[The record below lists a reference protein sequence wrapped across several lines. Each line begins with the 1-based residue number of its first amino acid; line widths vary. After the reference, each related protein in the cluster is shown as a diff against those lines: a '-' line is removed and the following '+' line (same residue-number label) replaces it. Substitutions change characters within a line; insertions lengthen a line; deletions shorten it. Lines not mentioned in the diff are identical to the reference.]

1 MKVKRYCHIA
11 FLLLLH
17 LTLILHANRAASQQI
32 AIDRGIRAEDLW
44 CFPLITD
51 STQYLYL
58 PDRSM
63 LGLDE
68 KKQPQFSFI
77 RYVTPSA
84 TAATDGSSIVKAG
97 GGGVLH
103 FLVLYDTDEKKV
115 AKAQERLREQMNND
129 EIKLR
134 GPVVFKEGRYAL
146 VSSVINSE
154 TGNAEKKL
162 MAIGAAPV
170 LQGSRIALSFE
181 LDPERS
187 TLLFESFKTTTPD
200 VSIVFDMTFSGI
212 MDAYNA
218 KMTVDWAE
226 VQKNEKIGGGAN
238 VYFVSAELE
247 KIYEELRRTSAIKLE
262 ATGQDDKMQQIVDEA
277 YAKVTDMM
285 FRRAEPEQLPPTEQN
300 GLSGLLG
307 SLIGNSGNG
316 AASSGRT
323 FGFGAHFAYKRK
335 DVKLSGFSVLNF
347 NSRTATD
354 RHHYITFNIGDF
366 YKKYGSDENYF
377 RTVSLYHP
385 EFEMRQVHVG
395 VDGQLLPEF
404 DKMINSITVTL
415 RKKHQNGSQTLREV
429 TILKSSLSD
438 NKNLMMSYGSVGD
451 LNRQDW
457 LNYEYKAQY
466 NFLGGKTYQT
476 DWKEQNNSMIN
487 LFVPYVRKI
496 VKVEADKDVLK
507 TANVRAISVRIT
519 YPFLGEQK
527 TLDLTVKP
535 DDDLSQKYFDVT
547 LPAGQ
552 YEYDYSIKWRL
563 KDNTE
568 KVFTGKNDTELLF
581 IDAIPAK

>member
-377 RTVSLYHP
+377 RTVSLYNP

>member
-285 FRRAEPEQLPPTEQN
+285 FRRAEPEQLPSAEQN

-377 RTVSLYHP
+377 RTVSLYNP

>member
-285 FRRAEPEQLPPTEQN
+285 FRRAEPEQLPPAEQN

-377 RTVSLYHP
+377 RTVSLYNP

-451 LNRQDW
+451 LNRQEW

>member
-1 MKVKRYCHIA
+1 MRIRRKKIF
-11 FLLLLH
+11 FLLFFPLLLSFSH
-17 LTLILHANRAASQQI
+17 QKLEAQQI
-32 AIDRGIRAEDLW
+32 AIDRGVRVEGLW

-51 STQYLYL
+51 TLQYLYL

-63 LGLDE
+63 LAVDD
-68 KKQPQFSFI
+68 KRQPQFSFI
-77 RYVTPSA
+77 RYVTPA
-84 TAATDGSSIVKAG
+84 TLANGDGSSIVKAG

-103 FLVLYDTDEKKV
+103 FLVLYDTDESKIK
-115 AKAQERLREQMNND
+115 KAQERLKELLNND
-129 EIKLR
+129 EVKLK

-146 VSSVINSE
+146 VSSVINPE
-154 TGNAEKKL
+154 TGNTEKKL

-187 TLLFESFKTTTPD
+187 TLLFESFKTATPD

-226 VQKNEKIGGGAN
+226 VQKNEKISGGAN

-262 ATGQDDKMQQIVDEA
+262 TTGQDDKMQQIVDEA
-277 YAKVTDMM
+277 YSRVTDMM
-285 FRRAEPEQLPPTEQN
+285 FRRAEPEQLPPAEQS
-300 GLSGLLG
+300 GLSSLLG
-307 SLIGNSGNG
+307 GLIGNSGNG

-323 FGFGAHFAYKRK
+323 FGFGAHFGYKRK

-366 YKKYGSDENYF
+366 YKKFGSDEKYF
-377 RTVSLYHP
+377 RTVSLYNP
-385 EFEMRQVHVG
+385 EFEMRQVYVS
-395 VDGQLLPEF
+395 VDGQLVPEF

-415 RKKHQNGSQTLREV
+415 KKKHQNGSQTMREV
-429 TILKSSLSD
+429 TILKSTVAE
-438 NKNLMMSYGSVGD
+438 NRNLMMSYGSVGD
-451 LNRQDW
+451 MDREEW
-457 LNYEYKAQY
+457 LNYEYRAQY
-466 NFLGGKTYQT
+466 NFLGGKTFQT
-476 DWKEQNNSMIN
+476 DWKQQNNSMIN
-487 LFVPYVRKI
+487 LFVPYSRKMI
-496 VKVEADKDVLK
+496 KVEADKDILRS
-507 TANVRAISVRIT
+507 ANVRAVSVRIS
-519 YPFLGEQK
+519 YPFLGEIK
-527 TLDLTVKP
+527 TLDFTVKP
-535 DDDLSQKYFDVT
+535 DDDLSQKYFDIT

-552 YEYDYSIKWRL
+552 YEYDYTIRWRL

-568 KVFTGKNDTELLF
+568 KVATGKNDNELLF
-581 IDAIPAK
+581 IDVIPAK

>member
-1 MKVKRYCHIA
+1 MIA
-11 FLLLLH
+11 AKNSITFKLFLLLSVLS
-17 LTLILHANRAASQQI
+17 ASRAASQQI
-32 AIDRGIRAEDLW
+32 AIDRGVRVEGLW

-63 LGLDE
+63 LGADE

-84 TAATDGSSIVKAG
+84 TTTTEGSSIAKAG

-115 AKAQERLREQMNND
+115 AKAQERLRELMKND
-129 EIKLR
+129 ELKLK

-146 VSSVINSE
+146 ISSIINPE
-154 TGNAEKKL
+154 TGNSEKRL

-187 TLLFESFKTTTPD
+187 TLLFESFKTATPD

-212 MDAYNA
+212 MDAYDA

-226 VQKNEKIGGGAN
+226 VQKNEKIGGG
-238 VYFVSAELE
+238 VKIYFVSAELE

-262 ATGQDDKMQQIVDEA
+262 TTGQDDKMQKIVDEA
-277 YAKVTDMM
+277 YSKITDMM
-285 FRRAEPEQLPPTEQN
+285 FRRAEPEQIPSAEQG
-300 GLSGLLG
+300 GLNALLG
-307 SLIGNSGNG
+307 SLIGNSGG
-316 AASSGRT
+316 GTSAAGNS
-323 FGFGAHFAYKRK
+323 FAFGAHFGYKRK
-335 DVKLSGFSVLNF
+335 DVKLSGYSVLNF
-347 NSRTATD
+347 NSRTLTD

-366 YKKYGSDENYF
+366 HKKYGNDEKYF
-377 RTVSLYHP
+377 RTVSLYNP
-385 EFEMRQVHVG
+385 DFEMRQVHVA
-395 VDGQLLPEF
+395 VDGLLIPEF
-404 DKMINSITVTL
+404 EKMINSITVTL

-438 NKNLMMSYGSVGD
+438 SKNLMMSYGSVGD
-451 LNRQDW
+451 NNREEW
-457 LNYEYKAQY
+457 LNYEYRAQY

-487 LFVPYVRKI
+487 LFVPYSRKVI
-496 VKVEADKDVLK
+496 KVEADKEILK
-507 TANVRAISVRIT
+507 SANVRAVSVRIT
-519 YPFLGEQK
+519 YPFLDESK
-527 TLDLTVKP
+527 TLDFIVRP
-535 DDDLSQKYFDVT
+535 DDDLSQKYFDIT
-547 LPAGQ
+547 LPAGR
-552 YEYDYSIKWRL
+552 YEYDYSIRWRM
-563 KDNTE
+563 KDNSE
-568 KVFTGKNDTELLF
+568 KLLTGKNDNELLF
-581 IDAIPAK
+581 IDVIPAK

>member
-1 MKVKRYCHIA
+1 MIA
-11 FLLLLH
+11 AKNSITFKLFLLLSVLSSS
-17 LTLILHANRAASQQI
+17 RAASQQI
-32 AIDRGIRAEDLW
+32 AIDRGVRVEGLW

-63 LGLDE
+63 LGADE

-84 TAATDGSSIVKAG
+84 TTTTEGSSIAKAG

-115 AKAQERLREQMNND
+115 AKAQERLRELMKND
-129 EIKLR
+129 ELKLK

-146 VSSVINSE
+146 ISSIINPE
-154 TGNAEKKL
+154 TGNSEKRL

-187 TLLFESFKTTTPD
+187 TLLFESFKTATPD

-212 MDAYNA
+212 MDAYDA

-226 VQKNEKIGGGAN
+226 VQKNEKIGGG
-238 VYFVSAELE
+238 VKIYFVSAELE

-262 ATGQDDKMQQIVDEA
+262 TTGQDDKMQKIVDEA
-277 YAKVTDMM
+277 YSKITDMM
-285 FRRAEPEQLPPTEQN
+285 FRRAEPEQIPPAEQG
-300 GLSGLLG
+300 GLNALLG
-307 SLIGNSGNG
+307 SLIGNSSGGTSASGNSF
-316 AASSGRT
+316 A
-323 FGFGAHFAYKRK
+323 FGAHFGYKRK
-335 DVKLSGFSVLNF
+335 DVKLSGYSVLNF
-347 NSRTATD
+347 NSRTLTD

-366 YKKYGSDENYF
+366 YKKYGNDEKYF
-377 RTVSLYHP
+377 RTVSLYNP
-385 EFEMRQVHVG
+385 DFEMRQVHVA
-395 VDGQLLPEF
+395 VDGLLIPEF
-404 DKMINSITVTL
+404 EKMINSITVTL

-438 NKNLMMSYGSVGD
+438 SKNLMMSYGSVGD
-451 LNRQDW
+451 NNREEW
-457 LNYEYKAQY
+457 LNYEYRAQY

-487 LFVPYVRKI
+487 LFVPYNRKVI
-496 VKVEADKDVLK
+496 KVEADKEILK
-507 TANVRAISVRIT
+507 SANVRAVSIRIT
-519 YPFLGEQK
+519 YPFFDESK
-527 TLDLTVKP
+527 TLDFTVRP
-535 DDDLSQKYFDVT
+535 DDDLSQKYFDIT
-547 LPAGQ
+547 LPAGR
-552 YEYDYSIKWRL
+552 YEYDYSIRWRM
-563 KDNTE
+563 KDNSE
-568 KVFTGKNDTELLF
+568 KLLTGKNDNELLF
-581 IDAIPAK
+581 IDVIPAK